1 MVERSLLEVE
11 GYVRDFALDNPNV
24 TLAMLRFSNVLGPD
38 ISTPLSKALE
48 LPLTPSLMGFDPRVQ
63 LVHETDVIRA
73 ITHVLDNGVEGIYNV
88 AGDGLVPWSEDAPN
102 CGKRTS
108 PSPPS
113 GIDVLTR
120 PMRHPGTHTHTESPR
135 T

>member
-1 MVERSLLEVE
+1 
-11 GYVRDFALDNPNV
+11 
-24 TLAMLRFSNVLGPD
+24 MLRFSNVLGPD

-88 AGDGLVPWSEDAPN
+88 AGDGLVPWSEVAAI
-102 CGKRTS
+102 CGKRTF
-108 PSPPS
+108 PLPPY
-113 GIDVLTR
+113 GIDRKSTRLTPVTNAHLVCR
-120 PMRHPGTHTHTESPR
+120 LLLEKKKHTQLKPSDKT
-135 T
+135 

>member
-1 MVERSLLEVE
+1 
-11 GYVRDFALDNPNV
+11 
-24 TLAMLRFSNVLGPD
+24 MLRFSNVLGPD

-88 AGDGLVPWSEDAPN
+88 AGDGLVPWSAVAAI
-102 CGKRTS
+102 CGKRTF
-108 PSPPS
+108 PLPPY
-113 GIDVLTR
+113 GKDLLAR
-120 PMRHPGTHTHTESPR
+120 PLSTEAR
-135 T
+135 RFGNNVV

>member
-1 MVERSLLEVE
+1 MCAFVTGVQTCALPICLLEVE

-38 ISTPLSKALE
+38 IWTPLSKALE

-73 ITHVLDNGVEGIYNV
+73 ITHVLDNGVEGIYKDRKSV
-88 AGDGLVPWSEDAPN
+88 V
-102 CGKRTS
+102 
-108 PSPPS
+108 
-113 GIDVLTR
+113 
-120 PMRHPGTHTHTESPR
+120 
-135 T
+135 